1 MARIADTTLPPGTT
15 GLMDNVMHRVIANNR
30 AMADNFYLLANS
42 IHRDSRLPHRVKE
55 FAILRV
61 SALAESDFE
70 FGHHFAGCQTV
81 GATAEEARAVRDGR
95 FDHFEEAERAAIE
108 LAEAVDANRVTDSL
122 WQAAASYFSEAQLLD
137 LVMTASFYGYASR
150 LCNGLGIPGEPGFP
164 TIAEA

>member
-1 MARIADTTLPPGTT
+1 MAHIADTTLPPGTT

-42 IHRDSRLPHRVKE
+42 IHRDSQLPDRVKE

-61 SALAESDFE
+61 TALAGSDFE

-81 GATAEEARAVRDGR
+81 GATAEEARAVRDGKLDG
-95 FDHFEEAERAAIE
+95 FAEPERVAIALAA
-108 LAEAVDANRVTDSL
+108 AVEANRVTDAL
-122 WQAAASYFSEAQLLD
+122 WQAAAVHFSEAQLLD

-164 TIAEA
+164 TIAQA